1 MKRGPRLPKYLARRG
16 AQLWFKPGQFPRQS
30 VAAGALPQAGQPSQ
44 WMAGALPHVSESAP
58 RQIWRSKQAL
68 SPSVDAFVEPKRS
81 FGRRALARALL
92 RAGTFVGSWS
102 GAQRFVQRSCRALAT
117 RRI

>member
-1 MKRGPRLPKYLARRG
+1 MKRGPRLPKYLARRY
-16 AQLWFKPGQFPRQS
+16 AQLWFKPGQFPRQF

-44 WMAGALPHVSESAP
+44 WMAGAPPHVSESAP
-58 RQIWRSKQAL
+58 RQVAAAAVVA
-68 SPSVDAFVEPKRS
+68 VDAFVEPKRS

-92 RAGTFVGSWS
+92 RAGTFVGSSS